1 MSQDKG
7 PHNVYVLNF
16 SEIDHQLSDSED
28 SSDIGSG
35 TDSSDSSSGS
45 ESESSSE
52 GENVPMTRMNS
63 RKIKLR
69 KEMADSK
76 ASEVFT
82 KMLEKNNK
90 NINNTNKQTLGST
103 LGSSTAGNLPF
114 RKMGLKERLKSLLT
128 TSCDNH

>member
-1 MSQDKG
+1 MQYD
-7 PHNVYVLNF
+7 
-16 SEIDHQLSDSED
+16 QLSDSED

-82 KMLEKNNK
+82 KMLEKNDLEK
-90 NINNTNKQTLGST
+90 LAWKISNTDL
-103 LGSSTAGNLPF
+103 LP
-114 RKMGLKERLKSLLT
+114 MSEET
-128 TSCDNH
+128 

>member
-1 MSQDKG
+1 M
-7 PHNVYVLNF
+7 NF
-16 SEIDHQLSDSED
+16 SEIEHQLSDSED

-114 RKMGLKERLKSLLT
+114 RKMGLKERLKWLLT
-128 TSCDNH
+128 TSCDHH

>member
-1 MSQDKG
+1 MGSCKK
-7 PHNVYVLNF
+7 NKK
-16 SEIDHQLSDSED
+16 SEIEHQLSDSED

-63 RKIKLR
+63 RKIKPR
-69 KEMADSK
+69 KGMTDSK

-103 LGSSTAGNLPF
+103 LGGNTAGNQPF
-114 RKMGLKERLKSLLT
+114 RVGKSNQNY
-128 TSCDNH
+128 SR

>member
-1 MSQDKG
+1 MGSCNK
-7 PHNVYVLNF
+7 NKM
-16 SEIDHQLSDSED
+16 SEIEHQLSDSED

-82 KMLEKNNK
+82 KMLEKHKKYFNPICK
-90 NINNTNKQTLGST
+90 NRHGKSPISFQKII
-103 LGSSTAGNLPF
+103 F
-114 RKMGLKERLKSLLT
+114 RVRKPNQNYSRCQWT
-128 TSCDNH
+128 TCSKN

>member
-1 MSQDKG
+1 MAILTPK
-7 PHNVYVLNF
+7 LTTIF
-16 SEIDHQLSDSED
+16 SE
-28 SSDIGSG
+28 DIGSG

-82 KMLEKNNK
+82 KMLDSK
-90 NINNTNKQTLGST
+90 IFQ
-103 LGSSTAGNLPF
+103 
-114 RKMGLKERLKSLLT
+114 
-128 TSCDNH
+128 

>member
-1 MSQDKG
+1 MQY
-7 PHNVYVLNF
+7 N
-16 SEIDHQLSDSED
+16 QLSDSED

-69 KEMADSK
+69 KEMADSNTRYTDQTHLNSFGSIRRYSNDK
-76 ASEVFT
+76 
-82 KMLEKNNK
+82 EK
-90 NINNTNKQTLGST
+90 
-103 LGSSTAGNLPF
+103 
-114 RKMGLKERLKSLLT
+114 
-128 TSCDNH
+128 CY

>member
-1 MSQDKG
+1 MGSCKK
-7 PHNVYVLNF
+7 NKM
-16 SEIDHQLSDSED
+16 SEIEHQLRDSEE

-69 KEMADSK
+69 KGMTDSK

-90 NINNTNKQTLGST
+90 KKKKNRNKTKKKRKKTRKRTL
-103 LGSSTAGNLPF
+103 LWNL
-114 RKMGLKERLKSLLT
+114 
-128 TSCDNH
+128 C